1 MTGVGM
7 AAGTTESGELRLE
20 IRAVNGRNL
29 ALRLRLP
36 AALACFEAAIEEQV
50 RSRIVRGSLTLVAE
64 LAGGASLLPA
74 REQLQRTAAELR
86 QLATE
91 LQLPPPTLT
100 EVIQLVGS
108 AVRAESATG
117 RALPPQLAALLQGA
131 LDDLEAHR
139 AADGRAT
146 AAAIQQHLAEFR
158 ELVAVAQTRTPALV
172 EAYRER
178 LRQRVADYVAAH
190 VPGGVPAADLVREVA
205 IHADRIDTAEELQ
218 RLQAHLAEFL
228 AVLERGGEA
237 GRRLEF
243 LLQELLRETNTL
255 GAKSP
260 DASLAHTVVAMKSC
274 LDRIKEQL
282 ANLA

>member
-1 MTGVGM
+1 MTGVGL
-7 AAGTTESGELRLE
+7 AAGTTEAGELRLE

-36 AALACFEAAIEEQV
+36 AALACYEAAFEEQI
-50 RSRIVRGSLTLVAE
+50 RSRIARGSLTVVAE
-64 LAGGASLLPA
+64 LAGGSTALPA
-74 REQLQRTAAELR
+74 REQLLRTAAELR

-91 LQLPPPTLT
+91 LQLVPPTLT

-108 AVRAESATG
+108 AMRAESAAS
-117 RALPPQLAALLQGA
+117 RPLPPQLASLLGTA
-131 LDDLEAHR
+131 LDDLESHR

-146 AAAIQQHLAEFR
+146 MAAIQRHLAEFR
-158 ELVAVAQTRTPALV
+158 DLVGVAHARTPSLV
-172 EAYRER
+172 EAYRDR

-218 RLQAHLAEFL
+218 RLQAHWTEFA
-228 AVLERGGEA
+228 AVLERGGEV